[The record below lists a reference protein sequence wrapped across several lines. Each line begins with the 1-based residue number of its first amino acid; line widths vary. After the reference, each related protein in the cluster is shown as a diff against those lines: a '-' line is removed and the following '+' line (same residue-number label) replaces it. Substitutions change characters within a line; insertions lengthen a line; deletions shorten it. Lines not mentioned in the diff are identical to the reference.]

1 MDIIHYNYRSN
12 IMEKR
17 SDCNKLSRI
26 GIMGGTFDPIHYGHL
41 VAAEVSRAEFCLDKV
56 IFMPSGRPPHKQ
68 QMRVTDAEQRYLMTV
83 LAISSNPN
91 FEVSRLEVDKDELT
105 YTFDTV
111 IDLRRIYGENTRIYF
126 ITGADAVLELLTWY
140 RIRELLGICTFIAVT
155 RPGFDKHDLEQKIG
169 EITSKYNGEI
179 ICIEVPLLA
188 ISSTDI
194 RERCRNGKT
203 IKYLLP
209 EDVEKYIGEKGLYE
223 E

>member
-1 MDIIHYNYRSN
+1 
-12 IMEKR
+12 
-17 SDCNKLSRI
+17 
-26 GIMGGTFDPIHYGHL
+26 MGGTFDPIHYGHL
-41 VAAEVSRAEFCLDKV
+41 VAAEVSREEFCLDKV

-68 QMRVTDAEQRYLMTV
+68 QRIITDAEQRYLMAV
-83 LAISSNPN
+83 LAVSSNPT

-111 IDLRRIYGENTRIYF
+111 AELQRIYGENTKIYF

-140 RIRELLGICTFIAVT
+140 RIKELLGICSFIAVT
-155 RPGFDKHDLEQKIG
+155 RPGFDKYDLEQKIG
-169 EITSKYNGEI
+169 EITSKYNSEI

-209 EDVEKYIGEKGLYE
+209 EAVEKYIGEKGFYGE
-223 E
+223 